1 MMMLATQIS
10 RLVTRPGITYD
21 ISFLLELSM
30 ISIGQ
35 EKMQEMVRLVLCNR
49 TVRGE
54 ECDGSRMNTFI
65 DLEEEAKAGLG

>member
-1 MMMLATQIS
+1 MMMLAMQIS
-10 RLVTRPGITYD
+10 RLVTRPGIAYD
-21 ISFLLELSM
+21 ISFLLEP
-30 ISIGQ
+30 SIDLNWTG
-35 EKMQEMVRLVLCNR
+35 KMQEMVKLVLCNR